1 MRGLTGSQGVLIPV
15 VNCQSLMLAEDVR
28 RACEVGQFH
37 VYPVAHL
44 DEALAMMTGVPA
56 EQVNERVLQ
65 ALEQM
70 NPLPVEHDDESLSA

>member
-1 MRGLTGSQGVLIPV
+1 
-15 VNCQSLMLAEDVR
+15 
-28 RACEVGQFH
+28 
-37 VYPVAHL
+37 
-44 DEALAMMTGVPA
+44 MMTGVPA